1 MQHSDENLEEFF
13 EKVKN
18 KVEGIKALVKEYG
31 FEDNFVMSYIGGIY
45 VPSGELDTRLL
56 TQVDFVVEDEEELDE
71 LLAVQVD
78 LYRMVDGM
86 TANEKS
92 AMPTDLDDTSD
103 WTSDDWMKFISKNTN
118 GESN

>member
-1 MQHSDENLEEFF
+1 MQHSEENLEEFF

-31 FEDNFVMSYIGGIY
+31 FEDSFVMSYIGGIY
-45 VPSGELDTRLL
+45 TTEDGLDTRLL
-56 TQVDFVVEDEEELDE
+56 TQVDFVVENEEELDE

-78 LYRMVDGM
+78 LYRMIDGM
-86 TANEKS
+86 TANEQA